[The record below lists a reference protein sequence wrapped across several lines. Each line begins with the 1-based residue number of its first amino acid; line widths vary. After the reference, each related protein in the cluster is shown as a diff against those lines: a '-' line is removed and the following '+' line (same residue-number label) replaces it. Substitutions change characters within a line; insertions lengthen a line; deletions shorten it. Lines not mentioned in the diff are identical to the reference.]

1 MSKRPLSQEGL
12 KFLACAIMLLDH
24 IGATLIPWGTLRII
38 GRLAFPIFCFL
49 LAEGAHYTRNP
60 RNYLLRLGIGA
71 ILSELPFDLA
81 LFGSWSWQHQSVMIT
96 LLLGTMALLAMK
108 RMTQPLLKILVLLLF
123 AFLADFMNTDYGG
136 AGVLM
141 IALFGLTRERKY
153 GWLVQLLNTRS
164 SVQMDH
170 SWGSRMVH
178 WSVCFHRNFR
188 NFGPHSHLA
197 VFREKI
203 HLLQGGSVGIL
214 SVLSRTSLDSV
225 PDLNTTG
232 IKSPP
237 GNPGGNSFTH

>member
-81 LFGSWSWQHQSVMIT
+81 LFGSWSWQHQSVMIP
-96 LLLGTMALLAMK
+96 LLLGAMALLAMK

-123 AFLADFMNTDYGG
+123 ACLADFMNTDYGG

-153 GWLVQLLNTRS
+153 GWLVQLLGMYLICR
-164 SVQMDH
+164 
-170 SWGSRMVH
+170 W
-178 WSVCFHRNFR
+178 
-188 NFGPHSHLA
+188 
-197 VFREKI
+197 I
-203 HLLQGGSVGIL
+203 I
-214 SVLSRTSLDSV
+214 
-225 PDLNTTG
+225 
-232 IKSPP
+232 
-237 GNPGGNSFTH
+237 PGGVVWFIGRYVFIEIFAILALIPIWLYSGKKSTSSRAVQWAFYLFYPVHLWILYLISILLA

>member
-96 LLLGTMALLAMK
+96 LLLGAMALLAMK

-153 GWLVQLLNTRS
+153 GWLVQLLGMYLICR
-164 SVQMDH
+164 
-170 SWGSRMVH
+170 W
-178 WSVCFHRNFR
+178 
-188 NFGPHSHLA
+188 
-197 VFREKI
+197 I
-203 HLLQGGSVGIL
+203 I
-214 SVLSRTSLDSV
+214 
-225 PDLNTTG
+225 
-232 IKSPP
+232 
-237 GNPGGNSFTH
+237 PGGVVWFIDRYVFIEIFAISALIPIWLYSGKKSTSSRAVQWAFYLFYPVHLWILYLLSILLA

>member
-96 LLLGTMALLAMK
+96 LLLGAMALLAMK
-108 RMTQPLLKILVLLLF
+108 RMTRPLLKILVLLLF

-153 GWLVQLLNTRS
+153 GWLVQLLGMYLICR
-164 SVQMDH
+164 
-170 SWGSRMVH
+170 W
-178 WSVCFHRNFR
+178 
-188 NFGPHSHLA
+188 
-197 VFREKI
+197 I
-203 HLLQGGSVGIL
+203 I
-214 SVLSRTSLDSV
+214 
-225 PDLNTTG
+225 
-232 IKSPP
+232 
-237 GNPGGNSFTH
+237 PGGVVWFIGRYVFIEIFAILALIPIWLYSGKKSTSSRAVQWAFYLFYPVHLWILYLISILLA

>member
-1 MSKRPLSQEGL
+1 MHKCSFPQEGL

-96 LLLGTMALLAMK
+96 LLLGAMALLAMK

-153 GWLVQLLNTRS
+153 GWLVQLLGMYLICR
-164 SVQMDH
+164 
-170 SWGSRMVH
+170 W
-178 WSVCFHRNFR
+178 
-188 NFGPHSHLA
+188 
-197 VFREKI
+197 I
-203 HLLQGGSVGIL
+203 I
-214 SVLSRTSLDSV
+214 
-225 PDLNTTG
+225 
-232 IKSPP
+232 
-237 GNPGGNSFTH
+237 PGGVVWFIGRYVFIEIFAILALIPIWLYSGKKSTSSRAVQWAFYLFYPVHLWILYLISILLA

>member
-1 MSKRPLSQEGL
+1 MTKRPLPQEGL

-96 LLLGTMALLAMK
+96 LLLGAMALLAMK

-153 GWLVQLLNTRS
+153 GWLVQLLGMYLICR
-164 SVQMDH
+164 
-170 SWGSRMVH
+170 W
-178 WSVCFHRNFR
+178 
-188 NFGPHSHLA
+188 
-197 VFREKI
+197 I
-203 HLLQGGSVGIL
+203 I
-214 SVLSRTSLDSV
+214 
-225 PDLNTTG
+225 
-232 IKSPP
+232 
-237 GNPGGNSFTH
+237 PGGVVWFIGRYVFIEIFAILALIPIWLYSGKKSTSSRAVQWAFYLFYPVHLWILYLISILLA

>member
-1 MSKRPLSQEGL
+1 MTKRPLSQEGL

-49 LAEGAHYTRNP
+49 LAEGAHYTRSP

-96 LLLGTMALLAMK
+96 LLLGAMALLAMK

-153 GWLVQLLNTRS
+153 GWLVQLLGMYLICR
-164 SVQMDH
+164 
-170 SWGSRMVH
+170 W
-178 WSVCFHRNFR
+178 
-188 NFGPHSHLA
+188 
-197 VFREKI
+197 I
-203 HLLQGGSVGIL
+203 I
-214 SVLSRTSLDSV
+214 
-225 PDLNTTG
+225 
-232 IKSPP
+232 
-237 GNPGGNSFTH
+237 PGGVVWFIDRYVFIEIFAILALIPIWLYSGKKSTSSRAVQWAFYLFYPVHLWILYLISILLA

>member
-1 MSKRPLSQEGL
+1 MTKRPLSQEGL

-96 LLLGTMALLAMK
+96 LLLGAMALLAMK

-153 GWLVQLLNTRS
+153 GWLVQLLGMYLICR
-164 SVQMDH
+164 
-170 SWGSRMVH
+170 W
-178 WSVCFHRNFR
+178 
-188 NFGPHSHLA
+188 
-197 VFREKI
+197 I
-203 HLLQGGSVGIL
+203 I
-214 SVLSRTSLDSV
+214 
-225 PDLNTTG
+225 
-232 IKSPP
+232 
-237 GNPGGNSFTH
+237 PGGVVWFIDRYVFIEIFAILALIPIWLYSGEKSTSSRAVQWAFYLFYPVHLWILYLISILLA

>member
-1 MSKRPLSQEGL
+1 MTKRPLSQEGL

-71 ILSELPFDLA
+71 VLSELPFDLA
-81 LFGSWSWQHQSVMIT
+81 LFGSWSWQHQSVMVT
-96 LLLGTMALLAMK
+96 LLLGAMALLAMK

-123 AFLADFMNTDYGG
+123 ACLADFMNTDYGG

-153 GWLVQLLNTRS
+153 GWVVQLLGMYLICR
-164 SVQMDH
+164 
-170 SWGSRMVH
+170 W
-178 WSVCFHRNFR
+178 
-188 NFGPHSHLA
+188 
-197 VFREKI
+197 I
-203 HLLQGGSVGIL
+203 I
-214 SVLSRTSLDSV
+214 
-225 PDLNTTG
+225 
-232 IKSPP
+232 
-237 GNPGGNSFTH
+237 PGGVVWFIDRYVFIEIFAILALIPIWLYSGKKSTSSRAVQWAFYLFYPVHLWILYLISILLA

>member
-96 LLLGTMALLAMK
+96 LLLGAMALLAMK

-123 AFLADFMNTDYGG
+123 ACLADFMNTDYGG

-153 GWLVQLLNTRS
+153 GWLVQLLGMYLICR
-164 SVQMDH
+164 
-170 SWGSRMVH
+170 W
-178 WSVCFHRNFR
+178 
-188 NFGPHSHLA
+188 
-197 VFREKI
+197 I
-203 HLLQGGSVGIL
+203 I
-214 SVLSRTSLDSV
+214 
-225 PDLNTTG
+225 
-232 IKSPP
+232 
-237 GNPGGNSFTH
+237 PGGAVWFIGRYVFIEIFAILALIPIWLYSGKKSTSSRAVQWAFYLFYPVHLWILYLISILLA

>member
-1 MSKRPLSQEGL
+1 MTKRPLSQEGL

-49 LAEGAHYTRNP
+49 LVEGAHYTRSP

-96 LLLGTMALLAMK
+96 LLLGAMALLAMK

-153 GWLVQLLNTRS
+153 GWVVQLLGMYLICR
-164 SVQMDH
+164 
-170 SWGSRMVH
+170 W
-178 WSVCFHRNFR
+178 
-188 NFGPHSHLA
+188 
-197 VFREKI
+197 I
-203 HLLQGGSVGIL
+203 I
-214 SVLSRTSLDSV
+214 
-225 PDLNTTG
+225 
-232 IKSPP
+232 
-237 GNPGGNSFTH
+237 PGGVVWFIGRYVFIEIFAILALIPIWLYSGKKSTSSRAVQWAFYLFYPVHLWILYLISILLT

>member
-1 MSKRPLSQEGL
+1 MHKCSFPQEGL

-71 ILSELPFDLA
+71 VLSELPFDLA

-96 LLLGTMALLAMK
+96 LLLGAMALLAMK
-108 RMTQPLLKILVLLLF
+108 QMTRPLLKILVLLLF

-136 AGVLM
+136 AGVLI

-153 GWLVQLLNTRS
+153 GWLVQLLGMYLICR
-164 SVQMDH
+164 
-170 SWGSRMVH
+170 W
-178 WSVCFHRNFR
+178 
-188 NFGPHSHLA
+188 
-197 VFREKI
+197 I
-203 HLLQGGSVGIL
+203 I
-214 SVLSRTSLDSV
+214 
-225 PDLNTTG
+225 
-232 IKSPP
+232 
-237 GNPGGNSFTH
+237 PGGVVWFIDRYVFIEIFAILALIPIWLYSGKKSTSSRAVQWAFYLFYPVHLWILYLISILLA

>member
-1 MSKRPLSQEGL
+1 MTKRPLSQEGL

-96 LLLGTMALLAMK
+96 LLLGAMALLAMK

-123 AFLADFMNTDYGG
+123 ACLADFMNTDYGG

-153 GWLVQLLNTRS
+153 GWLVQLLGMYLICR
-164 SVQMDH
+164 
-170 SWGSRMVH
+170 W
-178 WSVCFHRNFR
+178 
-188 NFGPHSHLA
+188 
-197 VFREKI
+197 I
-203 HLLQGGSVGIL
+203 I
-214 SVLSRTSLDSV
+214 
-225 PDLNTTG
+225 
-232 IKSPP
+232 
-237 GNPGGNSFTH
+237 PGGVVWFIGRYVFIEIFAILALIPIWLYSGKKSTSSRAVQWAFYLFYPVHLWILYLISILLA

>member
-1 MSKRPLSQEGL
+1 MTKRPLSQEGL

-49 LAEGAHYTRNP
+49 LAEGAHYTRSP

-96 LLLGTMALLAMK
+96 LLLGAMALLAMK

-153 GWLVQLLNTRS
+153 GWLVQLLGMYLICR
-164 SVQMDH
+164 
-170 SWGSRMVH
+170 W
-178 WSVCFHRNFR
+178 
-188 NFGPHSHLA
+188 
-197 VFREKI
+197 I
-203 HLLQGGSVGIL
+203 I
-214 SVLSRTSLDSV
+214 
-225 PDLNTTG
+225 
-232 IKSPP
+232 
-237 GNPGGNSFTH
+237 PGGVVWFIGRYVFIEIFAILALIPIWLYSGKKSTSSRAVQWAFYLFYPVHLWILYLISILLA

>member
-1 MSKRPLSQEGL
+1 MHKCSFPQEGL

-96 LLLGTMALLAMK
+96 LLLGAMALLAMK

-153 GWLVQLLNTRS
+153 GWLVQLLGMYLICR
-164 SVQMDH
+164 
-170 SWGSRMVH
+170 W
-178 WSVCFHRNFR
+178 
-188 NFGPHSHLA
+188 
-197 VFREKI
+197 I
-203 HLLQGGSVGIL
+203 I
-214 SVLSRTSLDSV
+214 
-225 PDLNTTG
+225 
-232 IKSPP
+232 
-237 GNPGGNSFTH
+237 PGGVVWFIDRYVFIEIFAILALIPIWLYSGKKSTSSRAVQWAFYLFYPVHLWILYLISILLT

>member
-1 MSKRPLSQEGL
+1 MTKRPLSQEGL

-96 LLLGTMALLAMK
+96 LLLGAMALLAMK

-123 AFLADFMNTDYGG
+123 ACLADFMNTDYGG

-153 GWLVQLLNTRS
+153 GWLVQLLGMYLICR
-164 SVQMDH
+164 
-170 SWGSRMVH
+170 W
-178 WSVCFHRNFR
+178 
-188 NFGPHSHLA
+188 
-197 VFREKI
+197 I
-203 HLLQGGSVGIL
+203 I
-214 SVLSRTSLDSV
+214 
-225 PDLNTTG
+225 
-232 IKSPP
+232 
-237 GNPGGNSFTH
+237 PGGAVWFIGRYVFIEIFAILALIPIWLYSGKKSTSSRAVQWAFYLFYPVHLWILYLISILLA

>member
-1 MSKRPLSQEGL
+1 MTKRPLSQEGL

-81 LFGSWSWQHQSVMIT
+81 LFGSWSWQHQSVMVT
-96 LLLGTMALLAMK
+96 LLLGAMALLAMK

-153 GWLVQLLNTRS
+153 GWLVQLLGMYLICR
-164 SVQMDH
+164 
-170 SWGSRMVH
+170 W
-178 WSVCFHRNFR
+178 
-188 NFGPHSHLA
+188 
-197 VFREKI
+197 I
-203 HLLQGGSVGIL
+203 I
-214 SVLSRTSLDSV
+214 
-225 PDLNTTG
+225 
-232 IKSPP
+232 
-237 GNPGGNSFTH
+237 PGGAVWFIGRYVFIEIFAILALIPIWLYSGKKSTSSRAVQWAFYLFYPVHLWILYLISILLA

>member
-96 LLLGTMALLAMK
+96 LLLGAMALLAMK

-153 GWLVQLLNTRS
+153 GWLVQLLGMYLICR
-164 SVQMDH
+164 
-170 SWGSRMVH
+170 W
-178 WSVCFHRNFR
+178 
-188 NFGPHSHLA
+188 
-197 VFREKI
+197 I
-203 HLLQGGSVGIL
+203 I
-214 SVLSRTSLDSV
+214 
-225 PDLNTTG
+225 
-232 IKSPP
+232 
-237 GNPGGNSFTH
+237 PGGVVWFIGRYVFIEIFAILALIPIWLYSGKKSTSSRAACSKGVPEE

>member
-96 LLLGTMALLAMK
+96 LLLGAMALLAMK

-136 AGVLM
+136 AGVLI
-141 IALFGLTRERKY
+141 IALFGLTREWKY
-153 GWLVQLLNTRS
+153 GWLVQLLGMYLICR
-164 SVQMDH
+164 
-170 SWGSRMVH
+170 W
-178 WSVCFHRNFR
+178 
-188 NFGPHSHLA
+188 
-197 VFREKI
+197 I
-203 HLLQGGSVGIL
+203 I
-214 SVLSRTSLDSV
+214 
-225 PDLNTTG
+225 
-232 IKSPP
+232 
-237 GNPGGNSFTH
+237 PGGVVWFIGRYVFIEIFAILALIPIWLYSGKKSTSSRAVQWAFYLFYPVHLWILYLISILLA

>member
-96 LLLGTMALLAMK
+96 LLLGAMALLAMK

-153 GWLVQLLNTRS
+153 GWLVQLLGMYLICR
-164 SVQMDH
+164 
-170 SWGSRMVH
+170 W
-178 WSVCFHRNFR
+178 
-188 NFGPHSHLA
+188 
-197 VFREKI
+197 I
-203 HLLQGGSVGIL
+203 I
-214 SVLSRTSLDSV
+214 
-225 PDLNTTG
+225 
-232 IKSPP
+232 
-237 GNPGGNSFTH
+237 PGGVVWFIGRYVFIEIFAILALIPIWLYSGKKSTSSRAVQWAFYLFYPVHLWILYLISILLT

>member
-1 MSKRPLSQEGL
+1 MTKRPLPQEGL

-96 LLLGTMALLAMK
+96 LLLGAMALLAMK

-123 AFLADFMNTDYGG
+123 ACLADFMNTDYGG
-136 AGVLM
+136 AGVLI

-153 GWLVQLLNTRS
+153 GWLVQLLGMYLICR
-164 SVQMDH
+164 
-170 SWGSRMVH
+170 W
-178 WSVCFHRNFR
+178 
-188 NFGPHSHLA
+188 
-197 VFREKI
+197 I
-203 HLLQGGSVGIL
+203 I
-214 SVLSRTSLDSV
+214 
-225 PDLNTTG
+225 
-232 IKSPP
+232 
-237 GNPGGNSFTH
+237 PGGVVWFIGRYVFIEIFAILALIPIWLYSGKKSTSSRAVQWAFYLFYPVHLWILYLISILLA

>member
-96 LLLGTMALLAMK
+96 LLLGAMALLAMK

-123 AFLADFMNTDYGG
+123 ACLADFMNTDYGG

-153 GWLVQLLNTRS
+153 GWLVQLLGMYLICR
-164 SVQMDH
+164 
-170 SWGSRMVH
+170 W
-178 WSVCFHRNFR
+178 
-188 NFGPHSHLA
+188 
-197 VFREKI
+197 I
-203 HLLQGGSVGIL
+203 I
-214 SVLSRTSLDSV
+214 
-225 PDLNTTG
+225 
-232 IKSPP
+232 
-237 GNPGGNSFTH
+237 PGGAVWFIDRYVFIEIFAILALIPIWLYSGKKSTSSRAVQWAFYLFYPVHLWILYLISILLA

>member
-1 MSKRPLSQEGL
+1 MTKRPLPQEGL

-96 LLLGTMALLAMK
+96 LLLGAMALLAMK

-153 GWLVQLLNTRS
+153 GWLVQLLGMYLICR
-164 SVQMDH
+164 
-170 SWGSRMVH
+170 W
-178 WSVCFHRNFR
+178 
-188 NFGPHSHLA
+188 
-197 VFREKI
+197 I
-203 HLLQGGSVGIL
+203 I
-214 SVLSRTSLDSV
+214 
-225 PDLNTTG
+225 
-232 IKSPP
+232 
-237 GNPGGNSFTH
+237 PGGVVWFIDRYVFIEIFAILALIPIWLYSGKKSTSSRAVQWAFYLFYPVHLWILYLISILA

>member
-1 MSKRPLSQEGL
+1 MTKRPLPQEGL

-96 LLLGTMALLAMK
+96 LLLGAMALLAMK

-123 AFLADFMNTDYGG
+123 ACLADFMNTDYGG

-153 GWLVQLLNTRS
+153 GWLVQLLGMYLICR
-164 SVQMDH
+164 
-170 SWGSRMVH
+170 W
-178 WSVCFHRNFR
+178 
-188 NFGPHSHLA
+188 
-197 VFREKI
+197 I
-203 HLLQGGSVGIL
+203 I
-214 SVLSRTSLDSV
+214 
-225 PDLNTTG
+225 
-232 IKSPP
+232 
-237 GNPGGNSFTH
+237 PGGAVWFIGRYVFIEIFAILALIPIWLYSGKKSTSSRAVQWVFYLFYPVHLWILYLISILLA

>member
-1 MSKRPLSQEGL
+1 MHKCSFPQEGL

-153 GWLVQLLNTRS
+153 GWLVQLLGMYLICR
-164 SVQMDH
+164 
-170 SWGSRMVH
+170 W
-178 WSVCFHRNFR
+178 
-188 NFGPHSHLA
+188 
-197 VFREKI
+197 I
-203 HLLQGGSVGIL
+203 I
-214 SVLSRTSLDSV
+214 
-225 PDLNTTG
+225 
-232 IKSPP
+232 
-237 GNPGGNSFTH
+237 PGGAVWFIGRYVFIEIFAILALIPIWLYSGKKSTSSRAVQWAFYLFYPVHLWILYLVSILLA

>member
-1 MSKRPLSQEGL
+1 MTKRPLPQEGL

-49 LAEGAHYTRNP
+49 LAEGAHYTRSP

-96 LLLGTMALLAMK
+96 LLLGAMALLAMK
-108 RMTQPLLKILVLLLF
+108 QMTRPLLKILVLLLF
-123 AFLADFMNTDYGG
+123 ACLADFMNTDYGG

-153 GWLVQLLNTRS
+153 GWVVQLLGMYLICR
-164 SVQMDH
+164 
-170 SWGSRMVH
+170 W
-178 WSVCFHRNFR
+178 
-188 NFGPHSHLA
+188 
-197 VFREKI
+197 I
-203 HLLQGGSVGIL
+203 I
-214 SVLSRTSLDSV
+214 
-225 PDLNTTG
+225 
-232 IKSPP
+232 
-237 GNPGGNSFTH
+237 PGGVVWFIGRYVFIEIFAILALIPIWLYSGKKSTSSRAVQWAFYLFYPVHLWILYLISILLA

>member
-96 LLLGTMALLAMK
+96 LLLGAMALLAMK

-153 GWLVQLLNTRS
+153 GWLVQLLGMYLICR
-164 SVQMDH
+164 
-170 SWGSRMVH
+170 W
-178 WSVCFHRNFR
+178 
-188 NFGPHSHLA
+188 
-197 VFREKI
+197 I
-203 HLLQGGSVGIL
+203 I
-214 SVLSRTSLDSV
+214 
-225 PDLNTTG
+225 
-232 IKSPP
+232 
-237 GNPGGNSFTH
+237 PGGTVWFIGRYVFIEIFAILALIPIWLYSGKKSTSSRAVQWAFYLFYPVHLWILYLISILLA

>member
-1 MSKRPLSQEGL
+1 MHKCSFPQEGL

-96 LLLGTMALLAMK
+96 LLLGAMALLAMK

-123 AFLADFMNTDYGG
+123 AFLADFMNTDYSG

-153 GWLVQLLNTRS
+153 GWLVQLLGMYLICR
-164 SVQMDH
+164 
-170 SWGSRMVH
+170 W
-178 WSVCFHRNFR
+178 
-188 NFGPHSHLA
+188 
-197 VFREKI
+197 I
-203 HLLQGGSVGIL
+203 I
-214 SVLSRTSLDSV
+214 
-225 PDLNTTG
+225 
-232 IKSPP
+232 
-237 GNPGGNSFTH
+237 PGGVVWFIGRYVFIEIFAILALIPIWLYSGKKSTSSRAVQWAFYLFYPVHLWILYLVSILLA

>member
-1 MSKRPLSQEGL
+1 MTKRPLSQEGL

-49 LAEGAHYTRNP
+49 LAEGAHYTRSP

-96 LLLGTMALLAMK
+96 LLLGAMALLAMK

-153 GWLVQLLNTRS
+153 GWVVQLLGMYLICR
-164 SVQMDH
+164 
-170 SWGSRMVH
+170 W
-178 WSVCFHRNFR
+178 
-188 NFGPHSHLA
+188 
-197 VFREKI
+197 I
-203 HLLQGGSVGIL
+203 I
-214 SVLSRTSLDSV
+214 
-225 PDLNTTG
+225 
-232 IKSPP
+232 
-237 GNPGGNSFTH
+237 PGGVVWFIDRYVFIEIFAILALIPIWLYSRKKSTSSRAVQWAFYLFYPVHLWILYLISILLA

>member
-1 MSKRPLSQEGL
+1 MHKCSFPQEGL

-96 LLLGTMALLAMK
+96 LLLGAMALLAMK

-141 IALFGLTRERKY
+141 IALFGLTREWKY
-153 GWLVQLLNTRS
+153 GWLVQLLGMYLICR
-164 SVQMDH
+164 
-170 SWGSRMVH
+170 W
-178 WSVCFHRNFR
+178 
-188 NFGPHSHLA
+188 
-197 VFREKI
+197 I
-203 HLLQGGSVGIL
+203 I
-214 SVLSRTSLDSV
+214 
-225 PDLNTTG
+225 
-232 IKSPP
+232 
-237 GNPGGNSFTH
+237 PGGVVWFIDRYVFIEIFAILALIPIWLYSGKKSTSSRAVQWAFYLFYPVHLWILYLISILLA

>member
-1 MSKRPLSQEGL
+1 MSKRPFSQEGL

-96 LLLGTMALLAMK
+96 LLLGAMALLAMK

-153 GWLVQLLNTRS
+153 GWLVQLLGMYLICR
-164 SVQMDH
+164 
-170 SWGSRMVH
+170 W
-178 WSVCFHRNFR
+178 
-188 NFGPHSHLA
+188 
-197 VFREKI
+197 I
-203 HLLQGGSVGIL
+203 I
-214 SVLSRTSLDSV
+214 
-225 PDLNTTG
+225 
-232 IKSPP
+232 
-237 GNPGGNSFTH
+237 PGGAVWFIGRYVFIEIFAILALIPIWLYSGKKSTSSRAVQWAFYLFYPVHLWILYLISILLA